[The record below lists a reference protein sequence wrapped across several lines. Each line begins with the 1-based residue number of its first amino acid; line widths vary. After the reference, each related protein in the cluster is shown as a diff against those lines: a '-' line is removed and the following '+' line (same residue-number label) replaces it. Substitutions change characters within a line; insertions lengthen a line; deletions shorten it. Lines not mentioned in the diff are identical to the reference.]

1 MHPAELPR
9 NRIHM
14 NALNSENKSDEQMTD
29 SAAAHIVFA
38 GGGTAGHLFPG
49 LAVAQELRERS
60 PETRVTFA
68 GTGKEF
74 ERRHVGRAGFDY
86 LALPCQPLPKS
97 ATQLWRFLADHFAGA
112 RAAASF
118 LSNEHVSVVVG
129 LGGYASVPM
138 GRAAIRRRVPLVL
151 LEQNAYPGRAT
162 RLLATKADAVCLAL
176 AKAKL
181 HLRARGHVYVTGNPV
196 RAEFTRC
203 VAGSGVESVA
213 GTRAERVAGT
223 GAEPPARRSPG
234 ALEPSLLADDSRRSE
249 EGRLKPGLQR
259 RLVVLGGSGG
269 SSELNRIVPKALHKV
284 RSLLDGW
291 QIVHQSGIADRDE
304 TESLYGK
311 LGLSASVVPFVVNIA
326 QVLRWSD
333 LAVCRAGGTTLAEL
347 AAVGV
352 SAVLVPW
359 SEAAG
364 DHQRRNAEVYTR
376 IGAAAT
382 LDVAAAIG
390 RLDDALAELLVMPLT
405 QRELREAMATAMRR
419 MARPEATADVVT
431 RIEELLAV
439 NLQTAAA

>member
-1 MHPAELPR
+1 MHPAELPW
-9 NRIHM
+9 NRIQM
-14 NALNSENKSDEQMTD
+14 NALNSQNKSEEQMTD
-29 SAAAHIVFA
+29 GAAAHIVFA

-118 LSNEHVSVVVG
+118 LSNEHVSLVVG
-129 LGGYASVPM
+129 LGGYASMPM

-181 HLRARGHVYVTGNPV
+181 HLRARGRVYVTGNPV
-196 RAEFTRC
+196 RAEFAAH
-203 VAGSGVESVA
+203 VLNS
-213 GTRAERVAGT
+213 VAGT
-223 GAEPPARRSPG
+223 GAEPPARRSSG
-234 ALEPSLLADDSRRSE
+234 ALKPNLQAADLPGPVES
-249 EGRLKPGLQR
+249 RLKLGLQR

-291 QIVHQSGIADRDE
+291 QIVHQSGTADRDE

-311 LGLSASVVPFVVNIA
+311 LGISASVVPFVVNIA

-352 SAVLVPW
+352 PAVLVPW

-405 QRELREAMATAMRR
+405 QHELREAMAAAMRR

-431 RIEELLAV
+431 RIEQLLAA
-439 NLQTAAA
+439 NLETAAA